1 MKLDEQVFKALE
13 EFASDLEKGK
23 YLFHWEG
30 DGSWVKLFNEDIDAR
45 LHASR
50 SDDNLLLVGFH
61 VKDYRGQLDLQ
72 FWVEENRFIIFEML
86 EKMIWWLYQE
96 LQNNDPV
103 SFTYGFDADHNSAEY
118 IGFTV
123 RCSDYMS

>member
-1 MKLDEQVFKALE
+1 MKLDEQVFEALE
-13 EFASDLEKGK
+13 KIVFEVLAGEVPID
-23 YLFHWEG
+23 
-30 DGSWVKLFNEDIDAR
+30 WVKNNRIKLFNEDMKAEIQFGKRNGNELMA
-45 LHASR
+45 
-50 SDDNLLLVGFH
+50 FFFI
-61 VKDYRGQLDLQ
+61 KDYRGQLDLQ

-86 EKMIWWLYQE
+86 EKTIWWMYQE

-123 RCSDYMS
+123 QCTDYMS